1 METMESIVQMKNIT
15 KIYGEGDQKVY
26 ALNDVSLD
34 IEEGTFVAVVGKS
47 GSGKSTLLHIMG
59 GLERPNKGEVL
70 IQDMSLYTMKEDP
83 LAILRRRHIGFVF
96 QFFNLIPSQNVYENI
111 ILPLRLDGKD
121 EDKEYIEDIIHIL
134 GLEEKRYAYIDEL
147 SGGQQ
152 QRVAIARSLATRP
165 SIILLDEPTGNL
177 DSKNSQEVI
186 DLLKVSQRKY
196 HQTIVMVTHDA
207 MFANKADRVIT
218 IEDGKI
224 VGDSRV

>member
-1 METMESIVQMKNIT
+1 MGSIVQMKNIT

-26 ALNDVSLD
+26 ALNDIDLE
-34 IEEGTFVAVVGKS
+34 IEEGTFVAIVGKS
-47 GSGKSTLLHIMG
+47 GSGKSTLLHVMG
-59 GLERPNKGEVL
+59 GLEKPEKGEVF
-70 IQDMSLYTMKEDP
+70 IQDRSLYTMKEDP

-111 ILPLRLDGKD
+111 ILPLRLDGRD
-121 EDKEYIEDIIHIL
+121 EDKDYIEDIIHIL
-134 GLEEKRYAYIDEL
+134 GLEKKRYAYIDEL

-186 DLLKVSQRKY
+186 DLLKLSQRKY

-207 MFANKADRVIT
+207 MFANKADRVLT

-224 VGDSRV
+224 VGDESV